1 MDKLQA
7 LTGMSNRYGS
17 NKAYVLGGGGNTS
30 VKNGDIMYV
39 KASGFSLADITPDG
53 FAAMSLPL
61 LKRMLKKSYPA
72 QDDLREEL
80 ALADMMAARVPGE
93 TKRPSVEALLHA
105 LLPGK
110 YVLHLHPA
118 AINGLTCSRQG
129 QSRAQALFPHCI
141 FIPLTKPGY
150 ILASVCRDEIDKYRA
165 QTGREPEV
173 LLLQN
178 HGVFISADNVEEID
192 RIFGEVYEKTEKQLT
207 GMPDTDVRA
216 ARGGLEKELAGLYG
230 GECSV
235 FFHKMPALN
244 QFTRSREGFE
254 PLNSAYTPD
263 HIVYCKAR
271 PLYLG
276 TQSEPAAEFMRFKT
290 EQGYAPKIAVTP
302 EGFYAMGASVKEASL
317 AALLFAD
324 QVKLV
329 LYSYAF
335 GGPLP
340 LPEEFVKFI
349 ENWEIE
355 SYRSKVSLNK

>member
-1 MDKLQA
+1 MDTLQA
-7 LTGMSNRYGS
+7 LTEMSNRYGS

-30 VKNGDIMYV
+30 VKDGDLMYV

-61 LKRMLKKSYPA
+61 LKQMLIKHYPIE
-72 QDDLREEL
+72 DDQREEL
-80 ALADMMAARVPGE
+80 ALADMMAARAPGE
-93 TKRPSVEALLHA
+93 NKRPSVEALLHA
-105 LLPGK
+105 LLPQK

-118 AINGLTCSRQG
+118 VINGLTCSSQG
-129 QSRAQALFPHCI
+129 QSRAQELFPHCI

-150 ILASVCRDEIDKYRA
+150 ILASVCRDEIAKYRA
-165 QTGREPEV
+165 RTGQEPMI

-178 HGVFISADNVEEID
+178 HGVFISADSVEEID
-192 RIFGEVYEKTEKQLT
+192 RIFGELYEKTEKQLA
-207 GMPDTDVRA
+207 GIPDTDVQA
-216 ARGGLEKELAGLYG
+216 AQGGMEKDLAGLYG

-235 FFHKMPALN
+235 FFYKMPALKP
-244 QFTRSREGFE
+244 FSRSREAFV
-254 PLNSAYTPD
+254 PLNNAYTPD
-263 HIVYCKAR
+263 HIVYCKAH
-271 PLYLG
+271 PLYLDA
-276 TQSEPAAEFMRFKT
+276 QSDAAAEFERFKF
-290 EQGYAPKIAVTP
+290 ERGYAPKIAVTAD
-302 EGFYAMGASVKEASL
+302 GFYAMGASVKEAAL

-340 LPEEFVKFI
+340 LPEDFVKFI